1 MILFEEM
8 GLDASLLKAVKELGF
23 ETPTPIQEKVI
34 PRILT
39 DKVDLIA
46 LAQTGTGKTAAF
58 GLPLIQMAD
67 TSVQDIQGLIL
78 CPTRELCMQI
88 TNDLKTFS
96 KYEKGFK
103 VVPVYGGASVETQI
117 KSIKKGAQIVVGT
130 PGRMLDLIKRK
141 VVKVGKIRWLVL
153 DEADE
158 MLNMGFK
165 EDLDAILA
173 GTPADKQTLL
183 FSATM
188 PFKVVQLA
196 KTILNAP
203 EKVDVTS
210 SSVVAEGIHQVLFYV
225 PKPKKIEL
233 CLHLLR
239 NNIKG
244 SILIFRRTKF
254 GVEKLEKALL
264 KNNFGSIMLTLSGIL
279 I

>member
-96 KYEKGFK
+96 KHEKGFK
-103 VVPVYGGASVETQI
+103 VVPVYGGASV
-117 KSIKKGAQIVVGT
+117 
-130 PGRMLDLIKRK
+130 
-141 VVKVGKIRWLVL
+141 
-153 DEADE
+153 
-158 MLNMGFK
+158 
-165 EDLDAILA
+165 
-173 GTPADKQTLL
+173 
-183 FSATM
+183 
-188 PFKVVQLA
+188 
-196 KTILNAP
+196 
-203 EKVDVTS
+203 
-210 SSVVAEGIHQVLFYV
+210 
-225 PKPKKIEL
+225 
-233 CLHLLR
+233 
-239 NNIKG
+239 
-244 SILIFRRTKF
+244 
-254 GVEKLEKALL
+254 
-264 KNNFGSIMLTLSGIL
+264 
-279 I
+279 